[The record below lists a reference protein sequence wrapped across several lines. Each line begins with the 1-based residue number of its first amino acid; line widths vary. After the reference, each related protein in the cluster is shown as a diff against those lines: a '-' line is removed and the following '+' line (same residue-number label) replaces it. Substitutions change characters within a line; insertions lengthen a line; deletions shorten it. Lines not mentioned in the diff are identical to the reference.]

1 MKSTWSAD
9 KQALV
14 PSQSFGVTTFDG
26 CPWPGSKKIP
36 QVSNS
41 EVASVCIALGVEGAS
56 HHAGRQELLQK
67 YAAFLDKAHKAA
79 GDAAVAELLK
89 KVSL

>member
-1 MKSTWSAD
+1 MKSTWNPD

-14 PSQSFGVTTFDG
+14 KSETHGVTTFDG

-41 EVASVCIALGVEGAS
+41 EIASVCIALGVENAS
-56 HHAGRQELLQK
+56 HHAGRQELLQR
-67 YAAFLDKAHKAA
+67 YSAFLDQIHKAA
-79 GDAAVAELLK
+79 GDKAVAERLAQ
-89 KVSL
+89 VPA